1 VSGTIPGI
9 ATWKRSLDT
18 MQNGKT
24 LVGLALAAAVLTGG
38 LVAAMYYDRAKEPA
52 RAGTVSLADGAALY
66 AAQCASCHG
75 ANLKGQANWRQRGP
89 DGLLPA
95 PPHDASGHTWHHPDQ
110 QLFAIT
116 KYGTEALIG
125 GDYKSSMRGFADDLS
140 DDQIWAVLRYIQSQ
154 WPVEI
159 RRQQQDITARAQ

>member
-1 VSGTIPGI
+1 MP
-9 ATWKRSLDT
+9 RR
-18 MQNGKT
+18 KT

-38 LVAAMYYDRAKEPA
+38 LIAAIFYDRAQESA
-52 RAGTVSLADGAALY
+52 QAGAVSLAAGASLY
-66 AAQCASCHG
+66 AAHCASCHG
-75 ANLKGQANWRQRGP
+75 ANLEGQADWRQRGP

-125 GDYKSSMRGFADDLS
+125 GDYKSSMRGFEDDLN
-140 DDQIWAVLRYIQSQ
+140 DDQIWAVLRYVQSQ
-154 WPVEI
+154 WPEEI